1 MTQRRIFFSVLAAA
15 QLLCCLP
22 VALRAQEVFTVEEIS
37 RNSGKAIPL
46 AAQGIAIVDINSK
59 LRITPNRDAI
69 RLKAIEA
76 AGKMQVER
84 DLRDKT
90 ARIEKVLRD
99 QAQIVRY
106 IQKALDNPEQRSDSL
121 LVLLR
126 RTMREIGTDSMLR
139 SQYNLYSREF
149 SAMLQQNPSLQA
161 DRFLYILS
169 RYSDALEQLNGDMA
183 ALEGSA
189 RVQFSLRAFRK
200 DKSGGARLH
209 IENFDLFEQG
219 EFFNVSTWVLAFSPD
234 QMQQMQAYRSL
245 ADTLNLGA
253 EKALSS
259 FKNKLHGMLPALD
272 CIGTMPA
279 ELRQA
284 AETVPA
290 DVRMLLDQGM
300 AGMQQQIDQ
309 LKSDLIASAPGD
321 PFDAVARVTT
331 VRTQLD
337 TIYQQ
342 TLRGFAGLPQT
353 NPHLNNIRSCV
364 EQTRADVA
372 KILAFVTTFPS
383 TFLQKTYLAS
393 DELDDE
399 VLAFDLDKIPEV
411 GTLDL
416 PYTGR
421 REVGDELLIQAL
433 FVPKD
438 DTLNRR
444 QNFTV
449 IAEREAVMIQVGAH
463 STSKIGI
470 IMANPYNLEQQGD
483 ASKFRFT
490 PSAALLLKF
499 GSRRSHFYNKFLD
512 PAIGLVTSSP
522 DFDRDGVPEFATG
535 LVGTI
540 FHDILSFGWSWNFGA
555 DRPFYFVGVHLP
567 FSLPGL
573 PVNAI
578 K

>member
-1 MTQRRIFFSVLAAA
+1 MKQRHIFFSVLAAA
-15 QLLCCLP
+15 YLLCCLS
-22 VALRAQEVFTVEEIS
+22 VSLRAQGVFSVEEIS
-37 RNSGKAIPL
+37 RNSGKATPL

-69 RLKAIEA
+69 RMKAIEA

-84 DLRDKT
+84 DLRDKMT
-90 ARIEKVLRD
+90 RIEKVLRD
-99 QAQIVRY
+99 QTQIVHY
-106 IQKALDNPEQRSDSL
+106 IQKALDSPQERSDSL

-139 SQYNLYSREF
+139 SQYNQFSREF
-149 SAMLQQNPSLQA
+149 SAMLQQNPGLQT
-161 DRFLYILS
+161 DRFLYILG
-169 RYSDALEQLNGDMA
+169 RYNEALEQLTGEMS

-219 EFFNVSTWVLAFSPD
+219 EFFNVSTWVLAFSPG
-234 QMQQMQAYRSL
+234 QMQQMQAYRNL
-245 ADTLNLGA
+245 ADTLNMGA

-259 FKNKLHGMLPALD
+259 FKTKLLNLLPALD
-272 CIGTMPA
+272 CIGTMPG
-279 ELRQA
+279 ELRLA
-284 AETVPA
+284 VETVPE
-290 DVRMLLDQGM
+290 DLRVLLDQSM
-300 AGMQQQIDQ
+300 AGVQQQIDQ
-309 LKSDLIASAPGD
+309 LKGDLLASSPGD
-321 PFDAVARVTT
+321 PFDAPARVTA

-342 TLRGFAGLPQT
+342 TLRGLTGLPQT
-353 NPHLNNIRSCV
+353 NPHLGNIRSCV

-372 KILAFVTTFPS
+372 KIQAFVTAFPANY
-383 TFLQKTYLAS
+383 LQKTYLAS

-416 PYTGR
+416 QYTGR
-421 REVGDELLIQAL
+421 REPGDELLIQAL
-433 FVPKD
+433 FVPQD

-499 GSRRSHFYNKFLD
+499 GNRHSHFYNKFLD
-512 PAIGLVTSSP
+512 PSIGLVTSSP

-540 FHDILSFGWSWNFGA
+540 FRDIMSFGWSWNFGA
-555 DRPFYFVGVHLP
+555 DRPFYFVGIHLP

-573 PVNAI
+573 PVNTI